1 MSKPNLAVMT
11 VAVVVLMALLA
22 TIYRVSTAPDR
33 IRERRG
39 LAQTTCINKGGQWVM
54 VDNQEA
60 CVSAS
65 DLKKL

>member
-1 MSKPNLAVMT
+1 MSKSNLAVMA
-11 VAVVVLMALLA
+11 VAAVVLMALLA
-22 TIYRVSTAPDR
+22 TLYRVSTAPDR

-39 LAQTTCINKGGQWVM
+39 LAQTTCVNKGGQWVM

-60 CVSAS
+60 CVSGD